1 MHAKNSL
8 AKAAQEMG
16 KIEKTIFLANYYI
29 DELTRRRV
37 QKGLNKTEAINSLSR
52 KVNIGKNDEIY
63 APKAKLQS

>member
-1 MHAKNSL
+1 
-8 AKAAQEMG
+8 MG

-52 KVNIGKNDEIY
+52 KVNIGKNDEMY
-63 APKAKLQS
+63 APSY

>member
-1 MHAKNSL
+1 
-8 AKAAQEMG
+8 MG

-52 KVNIGKNDEIY
+52 KVNIGKNDEMY
-63 APKAKLQS
+63 SPS